1 MRSTLLDRTILES
14 NVRRYF
20 GDIGTGQKKFLLFT
34 YANFLVLF
42 LQLFCRR
49 FWLYAYTLLGARWG
63 AHTCSLSIQ
72 ERGGWSAVQGHF
84 QVHSKWEPSL
94 GIPGSVSKINTN
106 NSKKKKKKKTMALG
120 IKPKT
125 SRGKS
130 RVLLLS
136 RTPSLQQ
143 FSLLKEPFHN
153 YTIQNSRC

>member
-1 MRSTLLDRTILES
+1 MHTPAVLAFRREEVDQQFKGTFRSIVNGNPAWVSQDL
-14 NVRRYF
+14 N
-20 GDIGTGQKKFLLFT
+20 KK
-34 YANFLVLF
+34 
-42 LQLFCRR
+42 
-49 FWLYAYTLLGARWG
+49 
-63 AHTCSLSIQ
+63 
-72 ERGGWSAVQGHF
+72 
-84 QVHSKWEPSL
+84 KK
-94 GIPGSVSKINTN
+94 KIIKK
-106 NSKKKKKKKTMALG
+106 KKKKKKKTMALG